1 MLCGFQTVAK
11 SFFLCYNRFKRR
23 CGRSNVSFCL
33 EREPPSVKERQ
44 GKGANVVRGV
54 LMAGGAVIRFRERT
68 DLSEFRWY
76 HGTVNV
82 SP

>member
-44 GKGANVVRGV
+44 GKGRECRPRSPYGGWRRYTLSRADRFVR
-54 LMAGGAVIRFRERT
+54 I
-68 DLSEFRWY
+68 
-76 HGTVNV
+76 
-82 SP
+82 